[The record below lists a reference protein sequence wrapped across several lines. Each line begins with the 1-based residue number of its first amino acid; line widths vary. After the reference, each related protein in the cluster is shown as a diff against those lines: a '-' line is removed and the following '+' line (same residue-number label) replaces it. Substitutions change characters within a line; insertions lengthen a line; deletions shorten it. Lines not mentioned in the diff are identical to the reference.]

1 MKNTYYINNIHDND
15 VNNISVCYLLHDVL
29 NSHKR
34 IKWIVH
40 ITSLSYM
47 DVLIYVE
54 VRQSIQNFESY

>member
-34 IKWIVH
+34 IK
-40 ITSLSYM
+40 
-47 DVLIYVE
+47 
-54 VRQSIQNFESY
+54 